1 MKQEELW
8 TQEDKAKV
16 VQEDITS
23 LSHPK
28 ASDSDILDLIS
39 RGHITKDYEELKQFL
54 FHLSIGSMTFPTDG
68 KAWKDP
74 LRYRINEII
83 IFYDNACGNV
93 SFSVHF
99 SDMKGGNTHV
109 RHFSNIFQNLN
120 SFFRDKKVLLYVC
133 FESVFGS
140 ALTIEFLGSCTTCPE
155 TGLERTLANKARFR
169 ILTLRAQSAFQKI
182 TKFALQCSTSYYCAN
197 YFYPLL
203 GRSYRV
209 GNEPNIVDINNL
221 IQMFDNLGLNG
232 IQPMDASKHR
242 LTLAKQYPWKKIQ
255 IFSHDFAILHFLSY
269 YAFYFLD
276 GRFPN
281 ENTLLRSQCVQTD

>member
-99 SDMKGGNTHV
+99 SDMKEETHMLGTLATYSKISIV
-109 RHFSNIFQNLN
+109 
-120 SFFRDKKVLLYVC
+120 
-133 FESVFGS
+133 
-140 ALTIEFLGSCTTCPE
+140 FLGIRKCCCMCVS
-155 TGLERTLANKARFR
+155 N
-169 ILTLRAQSAFQKI
+169 
-182 TKFALQCSTSYYCAN
+182 
-197 YFYPLL
+197 
-203 GRSYRV
+203 
-209 GNEPNIVDINNL
+209 
-221 IQMFDNLGLNG
+221 
-232 IQPMDASKHR
+232 
-242 LTLAKQYPWKKIQ
+242 QYSDRP
-255 IFSHDFAILHFLSY
+255 
-269 YAFYFLD
+269 
-276 GRFPN
+276 
-281 ENTLLRSQCVQTD
+281 